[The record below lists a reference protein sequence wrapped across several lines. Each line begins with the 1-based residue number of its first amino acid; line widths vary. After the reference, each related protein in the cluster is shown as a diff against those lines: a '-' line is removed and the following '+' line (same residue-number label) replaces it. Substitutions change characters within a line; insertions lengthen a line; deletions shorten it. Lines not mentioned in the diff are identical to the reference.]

1 MRKKVVTFHH
11 NIIELGY
18 DDLIA
23 ETTETGR
30 IYKCPD
36 GSSFNSVTTVLK
48 VLSEEA
54 IQAWRKRVGYE
65 EANKIGIRAANRGT
79 AVHAIVERYL
89 NNEEEYDKD
98 VMPDVLSTFKDIQPI
113 LDGNI
118 TEILGLEAPLY
129 SKHLKLAG
137 RVDCVGVFDNK
148 LSIID
153 FKTSRKIKKKEWI
166 HNYFA
171 QAAAYAIMFEE
182 RTRIP
187 VPQLVIII
195 AVDNEAP
202 QVFIEKRDDWT
213 DLLFKAKE
221 IYESRV

>member
-1 MRKKVVTFHH
+1 LRKKFNH

-18 DDLIA
+18 EDLVA
-23 ETTETGR
+23 ETTDTGR
-30 IYKCPD
+30 TYKCPD

-48 VLSEEA
+48 VLSEDA
-54 IQAWRKRVGYE
+54 IQAWRRRVGE
-65 EANKIGIRAANRGT
+65 DVANKIGVRAANRGT
-79 AVHAIVERYL
+79 AVHSIIERYL
-89 NNEEEYDKD
+89 DNNVEYDKD
-98 VMPDVLSTFKDIQPI
+98 VMPDVLSTFKDVQPI
-113 LDGNI
+113 LDEHI
-118 TEILGLEAPLY
+118 SEILGLEAPLY

-171 QAAAYAIMFEE
+171 QASAYAIMFEE
-182 RTRIP
+182 RTGIP

-195 AVDNEAP
+195 AVDNEEP
-202 QVFIEKRDDWT
+202 QVFVEKRDDWT

>member
-1 MRKKVVTFHH
+1 MRKKFNH

-18 DDLIA
+18 EDLVA
-23 ETTETGR
+23 ETTDTGR
-30 IYKCPD
+30 TYKCPD

-48 VLSEEA
+48 VLSEDA
-54 IQAWRKRVGYE
+54 IQAWRRRVGE
-65 EANKIGIRAANRGT
+65 DVANKIGVRAANRGT
-79 AVHAIVERYL
+79 AVHSIIERYL
-89 NNEEEYDKD
+89 DNDVEYDKD
-98 VMPDVLSTFKDIQPI
+98 VMPDVLSTFKDVQPI
-113 LDGNI
+113 LDEHI
-118 TEILGLEAPLY
+118 SEILGLEAPLY

-171 QAAAYAIMFEE
+171 QASAYAIMFEE
-182 RTRIP
+182 RTGIP

-195 AVDNEAP
+195 AADNEEP
-202 QVFIEKRDDWT
+202 QVFVEKRDDWT
-213 DLLFKAKE
+213 ELLFKAKE

>member
-1 MRKKVVTFHH
+1 MRKKFNH

-18 DDLIA
+18 EDLVA
-23 ETTETGR
+23 ETTDTGR
-30 IYKCPD
+30 TYKCPD

-48 VLSEEA
+48 VLSEDA
-54 IQAWRKRVGYE
+54 IQAWRRRVGE
-65 EANKIGIRAANRGT
+65 DVANKIGVRAANRGT
-79 AVHAIVERYL
+79 AVHSIIERYL
-89 NNEEEYDKD
+89 DNNLEYDKD
-98 VMPDVLSTFKDIQPI
+98 VMPDVLSTFKDVQPI
-113 LDGNI
+113 LDEHI
-118 TEILGLEAPLY
+118 SEILGLEAPLY

-171 QAAAYAIMFEE
+171 QASAYAIMFEE
-182 RTRIP
+182 RTGIP

-195 AVDNEAP
+195 AVDNEEP
-202 QVFIEKRDDWT
+202 QVFVEKRDDWT

-221 IYESRV
+221 IYESRI

>member
-1 MRKKVVTFHH
+1 MRKEFNH

-18 DDLIA
+18 EDLVA
-23 ETTETGR
+23 ETTDTGR
-30 IYKCPD
+30 TYKCPD

-48 VLSEEA
+48 VLSEDA
-54 IQAWRKRVGYE
+54 IQAWRRRVGE
-65 EANKIGIRAANRGT
+65 DVANKIGVRAANRGT
-79 AVHAIVERYL
+79 AVHSIIERYL
-89 NNEEEYDKD
+89 DNNLEYDKD
-98 VMPDVLSTFKDIQPI
+98 VMPDVLSTFKDVQPI
-113 LDGNI
+113 LDEHI
-118 TEILGLEAPLY
+118 SEILGLEAPLY

-171 QAAAYAIMFEE
+171 QASAYAIMFEE
-182 RTRIP
+182 RTGIP

-195 AVDNEAP
+195 AVDNEEP
-202 QVFIEKRDDWT
+202 QVFVEKRDDWT
-213 DLLFKAKE
+213 ELLFKAKE

>member
-1 MRKKVVTFHH
+1 MRKKFNH

-18 DDLIA
+18 EDLVA
-23 ETTETGR
+23 ETTDTGR
-30 IYKCPD
+30 TYKCPD

-48 VLSEEA
+48 VLSEDA
-54 IQAWRKRVGYE
+54 IQAWRRRVGE
-65 EANKIGIRAANRGT
+65 DVANKIGVRAANRGT
-79 AVHAIVERYL
+79 AVHSIIERYL
-89 NNEEEYDKD
+89 DNDIEYDKD
-98 VMPDVLSTFKDIQPI
+98 VMPDVLSTFKDVQPI
-113 LDGNI
+113 LDEHI
-118 TEILGLEAPLY
+118 SEILGLEAPLY

-171 QAAAYAIMFEE
+171 QASAYAIMFEE
-182 RTRIP
+182 RTGIP

-195 AVDNEAP
+195 AVDNQEP
-202 QVFIEKRDDWT
+202 QVFVEKRDDWT
-213 DLLFKAKE
+213 ELLFKAKE

>member
-1 MRKKVVTFHH
+1 MRKKFNH

-18 DDLIA
+18 EDLVA
-23 ETTETGR
+23 ETTDTGR
-30 IYKCPD
+30 TYKCPD

-48 VLSEEA
+48 VLSEDA
-54 IQAWRKRVGYE
+54 IQAWRRRVGE
-65 EANKIGIRAANRGT
+65 DVANKIGVRAANRGT
-79 AVHAIVERYL
+79 AVHSIIERYL
-89 NNEEEYDKD
+89 DNNVEYDKD
-98 VMPDVLSTFKDIQPI
+98 VMPDVLSTFKDVQPI
-113 LDGNI
+113 LDEHI
-118 TEILGLEAPLY
+118 SEILGLEAPLY

-171 QAAAYAIMFEE
+171 QASAYAIMFEE
-182 RTRIP
+182 RTGIP

-195 AVDNEAP
+195 AVDNEEP
-202 QVFIEKRDDWT
+202 QVFVEKRDDWT
-213 DLLFKAKE
+213 ELLFKAKE

>member
-1 MRKKVVTFHH
+1 MRKKFNH

-18 DDLIA
+18 EDLVA
-23 ETTETGR
+23 ETTDTGR
-30 IYKCPD
+30 TYKCPD

-48 VLSEEA
+48 VLSEDA
-54 IQAWRKRVGYE
+54 IQAWRRRVGE
-65 EANKIGIRAANRGT
+65 DVANKIGVRAANRGT
-79 AVHAIVERYL
+79 AVHSIIERYL
-89 NNEEEYDKD
+89 DNDVEYDKD
-98 VMPDVLSTFKDIQPI
+98 VMPDVLSTFKDVQPI
-113 LDGNI
+113 LADHI
-118 TEILGLEAPLY
+118 SEILGLEAPLY

-171 QAAAYAIMFEE
+171 QASAYAIMFEE
-182 RTRIP
+182 RTGIP

-195 AVDNEAP
+195 AVDNEEP
-202 QVFIEKRDDWT
+202 QVFVEKRDDWT
-213 DLLFKAKE
+213 ELLFKAKE

>member
-1 MRKKVVTFHH
+1 MRKKFNH

-18 DDLIA
+18 EDLVA
-23 ETTETGR
+23 ETTDTGR
-30 IYKCPD
+30 TYKCPD

-48 VLSEEA
+48 VLSEDA
-54 IQAWRKRVGYE
+54 IQAWRRRVGE
-65 EANKIGIRAANRGT
+65 DVANKIGVRAANRGT
-79 AVHAIVERYL
+79 AVHSIIERYL
-89 NNEEEYDKD
+89 DNNVEYDKD
-98 VMPDVLSTFKDIQPI
+98 VMPDVLSTFKDVQPI
-113 LDGNI
+113 LDEHI
-118 TEILGLEAPLY
+118 SEILGLEAPLY

-137 RVDCVGVFDNK
+137 RVDCVGMFDNK

-171 QAAAYAIMFEE
+171 QASAYAIMFEE
-182 RTRIP
+182 RTGIP

-195 AVDNEAP
+195 AVDNEEP
-202 QVFIEKRDDWT
+202 QVFVEKRDDWT
-213 DLLFKAKE
+213 ELLFKAKE

>member
-1 MRKKVVTFHH
+1 MKKKFNH

-18 DDLIA
+18 EDLVA
-23 ETTETGR
+23 ETTDTGR
-30 IYKCPD
+30 TYKCPD

-48 VLSEEA
+48 VLSEDA
-54 IQAWRKRVGYE
+54 IQAWRRRVGE
-65 EANKIGIRAANRGT
+65 DVANKIGVRAANRGT
-79 AVHAIVERYL
+79 AVHSIIERYL
-89 NNEEEYDKD
+89 DNDIEYDKD
-98 VMPDVLSTFKDIQPI
+98 VMPDVLSTFKDVQPI
-113 LDGNI
+113 LDEHI
-118 TEILGLEAPLY
+118 SEILGLEAPLY

-171 QAAAYAIMFEE
+171 QASAYAIMFEE
-182 RTRIP
+182 RTGIP
-187 VPQLVIII
+187 VPQLVILI
-195 AVDNEAP
+195 AVDNEQP

>member
-1 MRKKVVTFHH
+1 MRKEFNH

-18 DDLIA
+18 EDLVA
-23 ETTETGR
+23 ETTDTGR
-30 IYKCPD
+30 TYKCPD

-48 VLSEEA
+48 VLSEDA
-54 IQAWRKRVGYE
+54 IQAWRRRVGE
-65 EANKIGIRAANRGT
+65 DVANKIGVRAANRGT
-79 AVHAIVERYL
+79 AVHSIIERYL
-89 NNEEEYDKD
+89 DNNVEYDKD
-98 VMPDVLSTFKDIQPI
+98 VMPDVLSTFKDVQPI
-113 LDGNI
+113 LDEHI
-118 TEILGLEAPLY
+118 SEILGLEAPLY

-171 QAAAYAIMFEE
+171 QASAYAIMFEE
-182 RTRIP
+182 RTGIP

-195 AVDNEAP
+195 AVDNEEP
-202 QVFIEKRDDWT
+202 QVFVEKRDDWT

>member
-1 MRKKVVTFHH
+1 MKKKFNH

-18 DDLIA
+18 EDLVA
-23 ETTETGR
+23 ETTDTGR
-30 IYKCPD
+30 TYKCPD

-48 VLSEEA
+48 VLSEDA
-54 IQAWRKRVGYE
+54 IQAWRRRVGE
-65 EANKIGIRAANRGT
+65 DVANKIGVRAANRGT
-79 AVHAIVERYL
+79 AVHSIIERYL
-89 NNEEEYDKD
+89 DNDVEYDKD
-98 VMPDVLSTFKDIQPI
+98 VMPDVLSTFKDVQPI
-113 LDGNI
+113 LDEHI
-118 TEILGLEAPLY
+118 SEILGLEAPLY

-171 QAAAYAIMFEE
+171 QASAYAIMFEE
-182 RTRIP
+182 RTGIP

-195 AVDNEAP
+195 AVDNEEP
-202 QVFIEKRDDWT
+202 QVFVEKRDDWT
-213 DLLFKAKE
+213 ELLFKAKE

>member
-1 MRKKVVTFHH
+1 MRKKFNH

-18 DDLIA
+18 EDLVA
-23 ETTETGR
+23 ETTDTGR
-30 IYKCPD
+30 TYKCPD

-48 VLSEEA
+48 VLSEDA
-54 IQAWRKRVGYE
+54 IQAWRRRVGE
-65 EANKIGIRAANRGT
+65 DVANKIGVRAANRGT
-79 AVHAIVERYL
+79 AVHSIIERYL
-89 NNEEEYDKD
+89 DNDIEYDKD
-98 VMPDVLSTFKDIQPI
+98 VMPDVLSTFKDVQPI
-113 LDGNI
+113 LDKHI

-171 QAAAYAIMFEE
+171 QASAYAIMFEE
-182 RTRIP
+182 RTGIP

-195 AVDNEAP
+195 AVDNEEP
-202 QVFIEKRDDWT
+202 QVFVEKRDDWT
-213 DLLFKAKE
+213 ELLFKAKE

>member
-1 MRKKVVTFHH
+1 MKFLHEK
-11 NIIELGY
+11 IDLGY
-18 DDLIA
+18 EDLRA
-23 ETTETGR
+23 VTQPNGRTYETPE
-30 IYKCPD
+30 
-36 GSSFNSVTTVLK
+36 GSYPSVTTVLK
-48 VLSEEA
+48 LLSQDSIA
-54 IQAWRKRVGYE
+54 AWRKRVGE
-65 EANKIGIRAANRGT
+65 DVANQISYRAANRGT
-79 AVHAIVERYL
+79 AVHSIIERYL
-89 NNEEEYDKD
+89 DNNVEYDKD
-98 VMPDVLSTFKDIQPI
+98 VMPDVLSTFKDVQPI
-113 LDGNI
+113 LDKHI

-171 QAAAYAIMFEE
+171 QASAYAIMFEE
-182 RTRIP
+182 RTGIP

-195 AVDNEAP
+195 AVDNEEP

-213 DLLFKAKE
+213 DLLFKAKQ

>member
-1 MRKKVVTFHH
+1 MRKKFNH

-18 DDLIA
+18 EDLVA
-23 ETTETGR
+23 ETTDTGR
-30 IYKCPD
+30 TYKCPD

-48 VLSEEA
+48 VLSEDA
-54 IQAWRKRVGYE
+54 IQAWRRRVGE
-65 EANKIGIRAANRGT
+65 DVANKIGVRAANRGT
-79 AVHAIVERYL
+79 AVHSIIERYL
-89 NNEEEYDKD
+89 DNNLEYDKD
-98 VMPDVLSTFKDIQPI
+98 VMPDVLSTFKDVQPI
-113 LDGNI
+113 LDEHI
-118 TEILGLEAPLY
+118 SEILGLEAPLY

-171 QAAAYAIMFEE
+171 QASAYAIMFEE
-182 RTRIP
+182 RTGIP

-195 AVDNEAP
+195 AVDNEEP
-202 QVFIEKRDDWT
+202 QVFVEKRDDWT
-213 DLLFKAKE
+213 ELLFKAKE

>member
-1 MRKKVVTFHH
+1 MKNH

-18 DDLIA
+18 EDLVA
-23 ETTETGR
+23 ETTDTGR
-30 IYKCPD
+30 TYKCPD

-48 VLSEEA
+48 VLSEDA
-54 IQAWRKRVGYE
+54 IQAWRRRVGE
-65 EANKIGIRAANRGT
+65 DVANKIGVRAANRGT
-79 AVHAIVERYL
+79 AVHSIIERYL
-89 NNEEEYDKD
+89 DNNVEYDKH
-98 VMPDVLSTFKDIQPI
+98 VMPDVLSTFKDVQPI
-113 LDGNI
+113 LDKHI
-118 TEILGLEAPLY
+118 SEILGLEAPLY

-171 QAAAYAIMFEE
+171 QASAYAIMFEE
-182 RTRIP
+182 RTGIP

-195 AVDNEAP
+195 AVDNEEP
-202 QVFIEKRDDWT
+202 QVFVEKRDDWT
-213 DLLFKAKE
+213 ELLFKAKE

>member
-1 MRKKVVTFHH
+1 MKKKFNH

-18 DDLIA
+18 EDLVA
-23 ETTETGR
+23 ETTDTGR
-30 IYKCPD
+30 TYKCPD

-48 VLSEEA
+48 VLSEDA
-54 IQAWRKRVGYE
+54 IQAWRRRVGE
-65 EANKIGIRAANRGT
+65 DVANKIGVRAANRGT
-79 AVHAIVERYL
+79 AVHSIIERYL
-89 NNEEEYDKD
+89 DNNLEYDKD
-98 VMPDVLSTFKDIQPI
+98 VMPDVLSTFKDVQPI
-113 LDGNI
+113 LDEHI
-118 TEILGLEAPLY
+118 SEILGLEAPLY

-171 QAAAYAIMFEE
+171 QASAYAIMFEE
-182 RTRIP
+182 RTGIP

-195 AVDNEAP
+195 AVDNEEP
-202 QVFIEKRDDWT
+202 QVFVEKRDDWT
-213 DLLFKAKE
+213 ELLFKAKE

>member
-1 MRKKVVTFHH
+1 
-11 NIIELGY
+11 LGY
-18 DDLIA
+18 EDLVA
-23 ETTETGR
+23 ETTDTGR
-30 IYKCPD
+30 TYKCPD

-48 VLSEEA
+48 VLSEDA
-54 IQAWRKRVGYE
+54 IQAWRRRVGE
-65 EANKIGIRAANRGT
+65 DVANKIGVRAANRGT
-79 AVHAIVERYL
+79 AVHSIIERYL
-89 NNEEEYDKD
+89 DNDIEYDKD
-98 VMPDVLSTFKDIQPI
+98 VMPDVLSTFKDVQPI
-113 LDGNI
+113 LDEHI
-118 TEILGLEAPLY
+118 SEILGLEAPLY

-171 QAAAYAIMFEE
+171 QASAYAIMFEE
-182 RTRIP
+182 RTGIP
-187 VPQLVIII
+187 VPQLVILI
-195 AVDNEAP
+195 AVDNEQP

>member
-1 MRKKVVTFHH
+1 MRKKFNH

-18 DDLIA
+18 EDLVA
-23 ETTETGR
+23 ETTDTGR
-30 IYKCPD
+30 TYKCPD

-48 VLSEEA
+48 VLSEDA
-54 IQAWRKRVGYE
+54 IQAWRRRVGE
-65 EANKIGIRAANRGT
+65 DVANKIGVRAANRGT
-79 AVHAIVERYL
+79 AVHSIIERYL
-89 NNEEEYDKD
+89 DNNVEYDKD
-98 VMPDVLSTFKDIQPI
+98 VMPDVLSTFKDVQPI
-113 LDGNI
+113 LDEHI
-118 TEILGLEAPLY
+118 SEILGLEAPLY

-171 QAAAYAIMFEE
+171 QASAYAIMFEE
-182 RTRIP
+182 RTGIP

-195 AVDNEAP
+195 AVDNEEP
-202 QVFIEKRDDWT
+202 QVFVETRDDWT
-213 DLLFKAKE
+213 ELLFKAKE

>member
-1 MRKKVVTFHH
+1 LRKKFNH

-18 DDLIA
+18 EDLVA
-23 ETTETGR
+23 ETTDTGR
-30 IYKCPD
+30 TYKCPD

-48 VLSEEA
+48 VLSEDA
-54 IQAWRKRVGYE
+54 IQAWRRRVGE
-65 EANKIGIRAANRGT
+65 DVANKIGVRAANRGT
-79 AVHAIVERYL
+79 AVHSIIERYL
-89 NNEEEYDKD
+89 DNNVEYDKD
-98 VMPDVLSTFKDIQPI
+98 VMPDVLSTFKDVQPI
-113 LDGNI
+113 LDEHI
-118 TEILGLEAPLY
+118 SEILGLEAPLY

-171 QAAAYAIMFEE
+171 QASAYAIMFEE
-182 RTRIP
+182 RTGIP

-195 AVDNEAP
+195 AVDNEEP
-202 QVFIEKRDDWT
+202 QVFVEKRDDWT
-213 DLLFKAKE
+213 ELLFKAKE

>member
-1 MRKKVVTFHH
+1 MKKKFNH

-18 DDLIA
+18 EDLVA
-23 ETTETGR
+23 ETTDTGR
-30 IYKCPD
+30 TYKCPD

-48 VLSEEA
+48 VLSEDA
-54 IQAWRKRVGYE
+54 IQAWRRRVGE
-65 EANKIGIRAANRGT
+65 DVANKIGVRAANRGT
-79 AVHAIVERYL
+79 AVHSIIERYL
-89 NNEEEYDKD
+89 DNNVEYDKD
-98 VMPDVLSTFKDIQPI
+98 VMPDVLSTFKDVQPI
-113 LDGNI
+113 LDEHI
-118 TEILGLEAPLY
+118 SEILGLEAPLY

-171 QAAAYAIMFEE
+171 QASAYAIMFEE
-182 RTRIP
+182 RTGIP

-195 AVDNEAP
+195 AVDNEQP
-202 QVFIEKRDDWT
+202 QVFVEKRDDWT

>member
-1 MRKKVVTFHH
+1 MRKKFNH

-18 DDLIA
+18 EDLVA
-23 ETTETGR
+23 ETTDTGR
-30 IYKCPD
+30 TYKCTD

-48 VLSEEA
+48 VLSEDA
-54 IQAWRKRVGYE
+54 IQAWRRRVGE
-65 EANKIGIRAANRGT
+65 DVANKIGVRAANRGT
-79 AVHAIVERYL
+79 AVHSIIERYL
-89 NNEEEYDKD
+89 DNDVEYDKD
-98 VMPDVLSTFKDIQPI
+98 VMPDVLSTFKDVQPI
-113 LDGNI
+113 LDEHI
-118 TEILGLEAPLY
+118 SEILGLEAPLY

-137 RVDCVGVFDNK
+137 RVDSVGVFDNK

-171 QAAAYAIMFEE
+171 QASAYAIMFEE
-182 RTRIP
+182 RTGIP

-195 AVDNEAP
+195 AVDNEEP
-202 QVFIEKRDDWT
+202 QVFVEKRDDWT
-213 DLLFKAKE
+213 ELLFKAKE

>member
-1 MRKKVVTFHH
+1 MRKKFNH

-18 DDLIA
+18 EDLVA
-23 ETTETGR
+23 ETTDTGR
-30 IYKCPD
+30 TYKCPD

-48 VLSEEA
+48 VLSEDA
-54 IQAWRKRVGYE
+54 IQAWRRRVGE
-65 EANKIGIRAANRGT
+65 DVANKIGVRAANRGT
-79 AVHAIVERYL
+79 AVHSIIERYL
-89 NNEEEYDKD
+89 DNNVEYDKD
-98 VMPDVLSTFKDIQPI
+98 VMPDVLSTFKDVQPV
-113 LDGNI
+113 LDEHI
-118 TEILGLEAPLY
+118 SEILGLEAPLY

-171 QAAAYAIMFEE
+171 QASAYAIMFEE
-182 RTRIP
+182 RTGIP

-195 AVDNEAP
+195 AVDNEEP
-202 QVFIEKRDDWT
+202 QVFVEKRDDWT
-213 DLLFKAKE
+213 ELLFKAKE

>member
-1 MRKKVVTFHH
+1 MRKKFNH

-18 DDLIA
+18 EDLVA
-23 ETTETGR
+23 ETTDTGR
-30 IYKCPD
+30 TYKCPD

-48 VLSEEA
+48 VLSEDA
-54 IQAWRKRVGYE
+54 IQAWRRRVGE
-65 EANKIGIRAANRGT
+65 DVANKIGVRAANRGT
-79 AVHAIVERYL
+79 AVHSIIERYL
-89 NNEEEYDKD
+89 DNNVEYDKD
-98 VMPDVLSTFKDIQPI
+98 VMPDVLSTFKDVQPI
-113 LDGNI
+113 LDEHI
-118 TEILGLEAPLY
+118 SEILGLEAPLY

-137 RVDCVGVFDNK
+137 RVDCVGVFDDK

-171 QAAAYAIMFEE
+171 QASAYAIMFEE
-182 RTRIP
+182 RTGIP

-195 AVDNEAP
+195 AVDNEEP
-202 QVFIEKRDDWT
+202 QVFVEKRDDWT
-213 DLLFKAKE
+213 ELLFKAKE

>member
-1 MRKKVVTFHH
+1 MRKKFNHS
-11 NIIELGY
+11 IIELGY
-18 DDLIA
+18 EDLVA
-23 ETTETGR
+23 ETTDTGR
-30 IYKCPD
+30 TYKCPD

-48 VLSEEA
+48 VLSEDA
-54 IQAWRKRVGYE
+54 IQAWRRRVGE
-65 EANKIGIRAANRGT
+65 DVANKIGVRAANRGT
-79 AVHAIVERYL
+79 AVHSIIERYL
-89 NNEEEYDKD
+89 DNDIEYDKD
-98 VMPDVLSTFKDIQPI
+98 VMPDVLSTFKDVQPI
-113 LDGNI
+113 LDEHI
-118 TEILGLEAPLY
+118 SEILGLEAPLY

-171 QAAAYAIMFEE
+171 QASAYAIMFEE
-182 RTRIP
+182 RTGIP

-195 AVDNEAP
+195 AVDNEQP
-202 QVFIEKRDDWT
+202 QVFVEKRDDWT

>member
-1 MRKKVVTFHH
+1 MRKKFNHS
-11 NIIELGY
+11 IIELGY
-18 DDLIA
+18 EDLVA
-23 ETTETGR
+23 ETTDTGR
-30 IYKCPD
+30 TYKCPD

-48 VLSEEA
+48 VLSEDA
-54 IQAWRKRVGYE
+54 IQAWRRRVGE
-65 EANKIGIRAANRGT
+65 DVANKIGVRAANRGT
-79 AVHAIVERYL
+79 AVHSIIERYL
-89 NNEEEYDKD
+89 DNDVEYDKD
-98 VMPDVLSTFKDIQPI
+98 VMPDVLSTFKDVQPI
-113 LDGNI
+113 LDKHI

-171 QAAAYAIMFEE
+171 QASAYAIMFEE
-182 RTRIP
+182 RTGIP

-195 AVDNEAP
+195 AVDNEEP

-213 DLLFKAKE
+213 NLLFEAKK

>member
-1 MRKKVVTFHH
+1 MRKKFNH

-18 DDLIA
+18 EDLVA
-23 ETTETGR
+23 ETTDTGR
-30 IYKCPD
+30 TYKCPD

-48 VLSEEA
+48 VLSEDV
-54 IQAWRKRVGYE
+54 IQAWRRRVGE
-65 EANKIGIRAANRGT
+65 DVANKIGVRAANRGT
-79 AVHAIVERYL
+79 AVHSIIERYL
-89 NNEEEYDKD
+89 DNDVEYDKD
-98 VMPDVLSTFKDIQPI
+98 VMPDVLSTFKDVQPI
-113 LDGNI
+113 LDEHI
-118 TEILGLEAPLY
+118 SEILGLEAPLY

-171 QAAAYAIMFEE
+171 QASAYAIMFEE
-182 RTRIP
+182 RTGIP

-195 AVDNEAP
+195 AVDNEEP
-202 QVFIEKRDDWT
+202 QVFVEKRDDWT
-213 DLLFKAKE
+213 ELLFKAKE

>member
-1 MRKKVVTFHH
+1 MRKKFNH

-18 DDLIA
+18 DDLVA
-23 ETTETGR
+23 ETTDTGR
-30 IYKCPD
+30 TYKCPD

-48 VLSEEA
+48 VLSEDA
-54 IQAWRKRVGYE
+54 IQAWRRRVGE
-65 EANKIGIRAANRGT
+65 DVANKIGVRAANRGT
-79 AVHAIVERYL
+79 AVHSIIERYL
-89 NNEEEYDKD
+89 DNNTEYDKD
-98 VMPDVLSTFKDIQPI
+98 VMPDVLSTFKDVQPI
-113 LDGNI
+113 LDEHI
-118 TEILGLEAPLY
+118 SEILGLEAPLY

-137 RVDCVGVFDNK
+137 RVDCVGMFDNK

-171 QAAAYAIMFEE
+171 QASAYAIMFEE
-182 RTRIP
+182 RTGIP

-195 AVDNEAP
+195 AVDNEEP
-202 QVFIEKRDDWT
+202 QVFVEKRDDWT
-213 DLLFKAKE
+213 ELLFKAKE

>member
-1 MRKKVVTFHH
+1 MRKKFNH

-18 DDLIA
+18 EDLVA
-23 ETTETGR
+23 ETTDTGR
-30 IYKCPD
+30 TYKCPD

-48 VLSEEA
+48 VLSEDA
-54 IQAWRKRVGYE
+54 IQAWRRRVGE
-65 EANKIGIRAANRGT
+65 DVANKIGVRAANRGT
-79 AVHAIVERYL
+79 AVHSIIERYL
-89 NNEEEYDKD
+89 DNDIEYDKD
-98 VMPDVLSTFKDIQPI
+98 VMPDVLSTFKDVQPI
-113 LDGNI
+113 LDEHI
-118 TEILGLEAPLY
+118 SEILGLEAPLY

-171 QAAAYAIMFEE
+171 QASAYAIMFEE
-182 RTRIP
+182 RTGIP

-195 AVDNEAP
+195 AVDNEQP
-202 QVFIEKRDDWT
+202 QVFVEKRDDWT

>member
-1 MRKKVVTFHH
+1 MRKKFNH

-18 DDLIA
+18 EDLVA
-23 ETTETGR
+23 ETTDTGR
-30 IYKCPD
+30 TYKCPD

-48 VLSEEA
+48 VLSEDA
-54 IQAWRKRVGYE
+54 IQAWRRRVGE
-65 EANKIGIRAANRGT
+65 DVANKIGVRAANRGT
-79 AVHAIVERYL
+79 AVHSIIERYL
-89 NNEEEYDKD
+89 DNDIEYDKD
-98 VMPDVLSTFKDIQPI
+98 VMPDVLSTFKDVQPI
-113 LDGNI
+113 LDKHI

-171 QAAAYAIMFEE
+171 QASAYAIMFEE
-182 RTRIP
+182 RTGIP

-195 AVDNEAP
+195 AVDNEEP

-213 DLLFKAKE
+213 NLLFEAKK

>member
-1 MRKKVVTFHH
+1 
-11 NIIELGY
+11 LGY
-18 DDLIA
+18 DDLVA
-23 ETTETGR
+23 ETTDTGR
-30 IYKCPD
+30 TYKCPD

-48 VLSEEA
+48 VLSEDA
-54 IQAWRKRVGYE
+54 IQAWRRRVGE
-65 EANKIGIRAANRGT
+65 DVANKIGVRAANRGT
-79 AVHAIVERYL
+79 AVHSIIERYL
-89 NNEEEYDKD
+89 DNNVEYDKD
-98 VMPDVLSTFKDIQPI
+98 VMPDVLSTFKDVQPI
-113 LDGNI
+113 LDEHI
-118 TEILGLEAPLY
+118 SEILGLEAPLY

-171 QAAAYAIMFEE
+171 QASAYAIMFEE
-182 RTRIP
+182 RTGIP

-195 AVDNEAP
+195 AVDNEEP

-213 DLLFKAKE
+213 DLLFKAKQ

>member
-1 MRKKVVTFHH
+1 MRKKFNH

-18 DDLIA
+18 EDLVA
-23 ETTETGR
+23 ETTDTGR
-30 IYKCPD
+30 TYKCPD

-48 VLSEEA
+48 VLSEDA
-54 IQAWRKRVGYE
+54 IQAWRRRVGE
-65 EANKIGIRAANRGT
+65 DVANKIGVRAANRGT
-79 AVHAIVERYL
+79 AVHSIIERYL
-89 NNEEEYDKD
+89 DNDVEYDKE
-98 VMPDVLSTFKDIQPI
+98 VMPDVLSTFKDVQPI
-113 LDGNI
+113 LDEHI
-118 TEILGLEAPLY
+118 SEILGLEAPLY

-137 RVDCVGVFDNK
+137 RVDCVGMFDNK

-171 QAAAYAIMFEE
+171 QASAYAIMFEE
-182 RTRIP
+182 RTGIP

-195 AVDNEAP
+195 AVDNEEP
-202 QVFIEKRDDWT
+202 QVFVEKRDDWT
-213 DLLFKAKE
+213 ELLFKAKE

>member
-1 MRKKVVTFHH
+1 M
-11 NIIELGY
+11 GY
-18 DDLIA
+18 DDLVA
-23 ETTETGR
+23 ETTDTGR
-30 IYKCPD
+30 TYKCPD

-48 VLSEEA
+48 VLSEDA
-54 IQAWRKRVGYE
+54 IQAWRRRVGE
-65 EANKIGIRAANRGT
+65 DVANKIGVRAANRGT
-79 AVHAIVERYL
+79 AVHSIIERYL
-89 NNEEEYDKD
+89 DNNVEYDKD
-98 VMPDVLSTFKDIQPI
+98 VMPDVLSTFKDVQPI
-113 LDGNI
+113 LDEHI
-118 TEILGLEAPLY
+118 SEILGLEAPLY

-171 QAAAYAIMFEE
+171 QASAYAIMFEE
-182 RTRIP
+182 RTGIP

-195 AVDNEAP
+195 AVDNEEP

-213 DLLFKAKE
+213 DLLFKAKQ

>member
-1 MRKKVVTFHH
+1 MRKKFNH

-18 DDLIA
+18 EDLVA
-23 ETTETGR
+23 ETTDTGR
-30 IYKCPD
+30 TYKCPD

-48 VLSEEA
+48 GLSEDA
-54 IQAWRKRVGYE
+54 IQAWRRRVGE
-65 EANKIGIRAANRGT
+65 DVANKIGVRAANRGT
-79 AVHAIVERYL
+79 AVHSIIERYL
-89 NNEEEYDKD
+89 DNDVEYDKD
-98 VMPDVLSTFKDIQPI
+98 VMPDVLSTFKDVQPI
-113 LDGNI
+113 LDEHI
-118 TEILGLEAPLY
+118 SEILGLEAPLY

-171 QAAAYAIMFEE
+171 QASAYAIMFEE
-182 RTRIP
+182 RTGIP

-195 AVDNEAP
+195 AVDNEEP
-202 QVFIEKRDDWT
+202 QVFVEKRDDWT
-213 DLLFKAKE
+213 ELLFKAKE

>member
-1 MRKKVVTFHH
+1 MRKKFNH

-18 DDLIA
+18 EDLVA
-23 ETTETGR
+23 ETTDTGR
-30 IYKCPD
+30 TYKCPD

-48 VLSEEA
+48 VLSEDA
-54 IQAWRKRVGYE
+54 IQAWRRRVGE
-65 EANKIGIRAANRGT
+65 DVANKIGVRAANRGT
-79 AVHAIVERYL
+79 AVHSIIERYL
-89 NNEEEYDKD
+89 DNDIEYDKD
-98 VMPDVLSTFKDIQPI
+98 VMPDVLSTFKDVQPI
-113 LDGNI
+113 LDEHI
-118 TEILGLEAPLY
+118 SEILGLEAPLY

-171 QAAAYAIMFEE
+171 QASAYAIMFEE
-182 RTRIP
+182 RTGIP
-187 VPQLVIII
+187 VPQLVILI
-195 AVDNEAP
+195 AVDNEQP

>member
-1 MRKKVVTFHH
+1 M
-11 NIIELGY
+11 GY
-18 DDLIA
+18 DDLVA
-23 ETTETGR
+23 ETTDTGR
-30 IYKCPD
+30 TYKCPD

-48 VLSEEA
+48 VLSEDA
-54 IQAWRKRVGYE
+54 IQAWRRRVGE
-65 EANKIGIRAANRGT
+65 DVANKIGVRAANRGT
-79 AVHAIVERYL
+79 AVHSIIERYL
-89 NNEEEYDKD
+89 DNNIEYDKD
-98 VMPDVLSTFKDIQPI
+98 VMPDVLSTFKDVQPI
-113 LDGNI
+113 LDEHI
-118 TEILGLEAPLY
+118 SEILGLEAPLY

-171 QAAAYAIMFEE
+171 QASAYAIMFEE
-182 RTRIP
+182 RTGIP

-195 AVDNEAP
+195 AVDNEEP

-213 DLLFKAKE
+213 DLLFKAKQ